1 MKSASAVSVSAAGM
15 AADGER
21 PPVHRLIVRMADASD
36 REAIYRLRHAVYAA
50 ELGQY
55 TVNATG
61 RLTDALDAFNHY
73 VVVAEGDQLAGFVS
87 ITPPGGPSYG
97 IDKYFKRAELPF
109 AVDDT
114 LYEIRVLTVPQ
125 ESRRRLLASALM
137 FAAFR
142 WSEERGGEHIVAM
155 GRKEIRNLHLRV
167 GLKPT
172 GQNVQAGAVTY
183 GLLHAT
189 MSEIHAALPGV
200 RPILDR
206 AQAEMSWQIGVPFY
220 ATPRPPAP
228 A

>member
-1 MKSASAVSVSAAGM
+1 MNSEAASPAGAPGLPAAG
-15 AADGER
+15 AKR
-21 PPVHRLIVRMADASD
+21 TPHHSIIRMAGAGD
-36 REAIYRLRHAVYAA
+36 REAIYRLRHAVFAA

-55 TVNATG
+55 SVNPTG

-73 VVVAEGDQLAGFVS
+73 VVVVEDEQVTGFVS
-87 ITPPGGPSYG
+87 ITAPGGPSYG

-125 ESRRRLLASALM
+125 ESRRSLLASALM
-137 FAAFR
+137 YAAFR
-142 WSEERGGEHIVAM
+142 WSETRGGTHVVAM

-172 GQNVQAGAVTY
+172 GLDVQAGAVTY

-189 MSEIHAALPGV
+189 MTEIHAALPGV

-206 AQAEMSWQIGVPFY
+206 VQAEMSWQVGVAFD
-220 ATPRPPAP
+220 TPAAGQPSI
-228 A
+228 

>member
-1 MKSASAVSVSAAGM
+1 MNSEAASTTSAPGRPT
-15 AADGER
+15 DGESELS
-21 PPVHRLIVRMADASD
+21 HRSIIRMADAGD
-36 REAIYRLRHAVYAA
+36 REAIYRLRHAVFAA

-55 TVNATG
+55 SVNSTG
-61 RLTDALDAFNHY
+61 RLTDALDAFNEF
-73 VVVAEGDQLAGFVS
+73 VVVAEDDQITGFVS

-125 ESRRRLLASALM
+125 KSRRSLLASALM
-137 FAAFR
+137 YAAFR
-142 WSEERGGEHIVAM
+142 WSETRGGTHVVAM

-172 GQNVQAGAVTY
+172 GLNVQAGAVTY

-189 MSEIHAALPGV
+189 ATEIHAALPGV

-206 AQAEMSWQIGVPFY
+206 VQAEMTWQIGVAFDT
-220 ATPRPPAP
+220 ATANPG
-228 A
+228 

>member
-1 MKSASAVSVSAAGM
+1 MNSEAVSSTSAPGLQT
-15 AADGER
+15 DSL
-21 PPVHRLIVRMADASD
+21 HRSIIRMADGGD
-36 REAIYRLRHAVYAA
+36 REAIYRLRHAVFAA

-55 TVNATG
+55 SVNSTG
-61 RLTDALDAFNHY
+61 RLTDALDAFNQY
-73 VVVAEGDQLAGFVS
+73 VVVAEGEQITGFVS

-125 ESRRRLLASALM
+125 ESRRSLVASALM
-137 FAAFR
+137 YAAFR
-142 WSEERGGEHIVAM
+142 WSEVRGGTHVVAM

-172 GQNVQAGAVTY
+172 GLNVQAGAVTY

-189 MSEIHAALPGV
+189 AAEIHAALPGV

-206 AQAEMSWQIGVPFY
+206 VRAEMSWQIGVTFD
-220 ATPRPPAP
+220 TPSSDRPIV
-228 A
+228 